1 MFSVQILCSS
11 QFCFNILNCIV
22 LLQKFTIVTFYFWYI
37 FYFLCKKVRVDW
49 LLVYLVYKWCIYCHV
64 QHIIGSVGNRKSN
77 GVTSS
82 LCITTLQVFIVHQC
96 DFLLRSI
103 LQAHI
108 VSDFKLLYNPLYNP
122 YKEDIVNKMLKSIYY
137 FYISIR
143 WSCDIMYVWAVCC
156 IVCSRDLR
164 VVQ

>member
-1 MFSVQILCSS
+1 MPLPYSVIYFLSITLNTIMYIATCLLILKCDRLGHIWRFIKKKLPLFSVQILCSS

-82 LCITTLQVFIVHQC
+82 LCITTLQVFIVHKC
-96 DFLLRSI
+96 DFL
-103 LQAHI
+103 
-108 VSDFKLLYNPLYNP
+108 
-122 YKEDIVNKMLKSIYY
+122 
-137 FYISIR
+137 
-143 WSCDIMYVWAVCC
+143 
-156 IVCSRDLR
+156 
-164 VVQ
+164 

>member
-1 MFSVQILCSS
+1 MVTKFVLNAPALFCNILFIYHTEYYNVYTATCLLILKCDRLGHIWRFIKKKLPLFSVQILCSS

-22 LLQKFTIVTFYFWYI
+22 LLQKFTIVTFYFWYK

-49 LLVYLVYKWCIYCHV
+49 LLVYLVYKWCIDCHV

-96 DFLLRSI
+96 DFL
-103 LQAHI
+103 
-108 VSDFKLLYNPLYNP
+108 
-122 YKEDIVNKMLKSIYY
+122 
-137 FYISIR
+137 
-143 WSCDIMYVWAVCC
+143 
-156 IVCSRDLR
+156 
-164 VVQ
+164 

>member
-1 MFSVQILCSS
+1 MVTKFVLNAPALFCNILFIYHTEYYNVYTATCLLILKCDRLSHIWRFIKKNYHCLVFRFFAVHS
-11 QFCFNILNCIV
+11 FVLNFMHILNCIV

-49 LLVYLVYKWCIYCHV
+49 LLVYLVYKWCIDCHV

-96 DFLLRSI
+96 DFL
-103 LQAHI
+103 
-108 VSDFKLLYNPLYNP
+108 
-122 YKEDIVNKMLKSIYY
+122 
-137 FYISIR
+137 
-143 WSCDIMYVWAVCC
+143 
-156 IVCSRDLR
+156 
-164 VVQ
+164 